1 MFGPPWAGRK
11 GAASITPFDATAP
24 TPYFRSMFRRFRE
37 KIERALERKEQERP
51 LTRDD
56 VDQLLK
62 GMRQELIDL
71 RSRIPRLEK
80 EAEALKARAQREIQ
94 RAELAHSKAQEA
106 DRDAKPDEAH
116 PAIEAA
122 RRALEHAEDL
132 RGQADEVRDEVERLK
147 AEYAEKL
154 EQLKYAERNRSA
166 LLARSRRAGTARKL
180 EELLRGPEG
189 GIARFERAEEDIESA
204 EDLAAAEREVDEALG
219 DRPSYRELETDLE
232 LRRLESAKKADA
244 IEERLAELKR
254 QMEAEE

>member
-1 MFGPPWAGRK
+1 
-11 GAASITPFDATAP
+11 
-24 TPYFRSMFRRFRE
+24 MFRRFRE

-56 VDQLLK
+56 IDALLK

-80 EAEALKARAQREIQ
+80 ESEALRARAQREIQ
-94 RAELAHSKAQEA
+94 RAELAHNKAQAAESSARPEEA
-106 DRDAKPDEAH
+106 Q

-132 RGQADEVRDEVERLK
+132 RSQAEDVRGEVERLK
-147 AEYAEKL
+147 VEYGEKL

-166 LLARSRRAGTARKL
+166 LLARSRRAGTARRL
-180 EELLRGPEG
+180 DELLRGPEG
-189 GIARFERAEEDIESA
+189 GLAKFERAEEDIETA
-204 EDLAAAEREVDEALG
+204 EDISVAEREVDEALG
-219 DRPSYRELETDLE
+219 ERSTYRELETDLE
-232 LRRLESAKKADA
+232 LRKLESARKANE

-254 QMEAEE
+254 QMESEE

>member
-1 MFGPPWAGRK
+1 
-11 GAASITPFDATAP
+11 
-24 TPYFRSMFRRFRE
+24 MFRRFRE

-80 EAEALKARAQREIQ
+80 ESETLKARAQREIQ
-94 RAELAHSKAQEA
+94 RAEFAYSKAQEA
-106 DRDAKPDEAH
+106 DRGAQPEEAQ
-116 PAIEAA
+116 PAIDAA
-122 RRALEHAEDL
+122 RRALEQAEEL
-132 RGQADEVRDEVERLK
+132 RQQADEVRVEVDRLK
-147 AEYAEKL
+147 GEYAEKL

-180 EELLRGPEG
+180 DELLHGPEG
-189 GIARFERAEEDIESA
+189 GLARLERAEEDIETA
-204 EDLAAAEREVDEALG
+204 EDLAVAEREVDEALG
-219 DRPSYRELETDLE
+219 VRSTYREIETDFE
-232 LRRLESAKKADA
+232 LRKLESAKKADE
-244 IEERLAELKR
+244 IEQRLAELKR

>member
-1 MFGPPWAGRK
+1 
-11 GAASITPFDATAP
+11 
-24 TPYFRSMFRRFRE
+24 MFRRFRE

-56 VDQLLK
+56 IDTLLK

-94 RAELAHSKAQEA
+94 RAELAHNKAQAAESGA
-106 DRDAKPDEAH
+106 RPDEAQ

-132 RGQADEVRDEVERLK
+132 RSQAEEVRGEVERLK
-147 AEYAEKL
+147 VEYGEKL

-166 LLARSRRAGTARKL
+166 LLARSRRAGTARRL
-180 EELLRGPEG
+180 DDLLRGPEG
-189 GIARFERAEEDIESA
+189 GLAKFERAEEDIETA
-204 EDLAAAEREVDEALG
+204 EDMAVAEREVDEALG
-219 DRPSYRELETDLE
+219 ERSTYRELETDLE
-232 LRRLESAKKADA
+232 LRKLESAKKANE

-254 QMEAEE
+254 QLESEE

>member
-1 MFGPPWAGRK
+1 
-11 GAASITPFDATAP
+11 
-24 TPYFRSMFRRFRE
+24 MFRRFRE

-56 VDQLLK
+56 IDALLK

-80 EAEALKARAQREIQ
+80 ESEALKARAQREIQ
-94 RAELAHSKAQEA
+94 RAELAHNKAQAAESSARPEEA
-106 DRDAKPDEAH
+106 Q

-132 RGQADEVRDEVERLK
+132 RSQAEDVRGEVERLK
-147 AEYAEKL
+147 VEYGEKL

-166 LLARSRRAGTARKL
+166 LLARSRRAGTARRL
-180 EELLRGPEG
+180 DELLRGPEG
-189 GIARFERAEEDIESA
+189 GLAKFERAEEDIETA
-204 EDLAAAEREVDEALG
+204 EDISVAEREVDEALG
-219 DRPSYRELETDLE
+219 ERSTYRELETDLE
-232 LRRLESAKKADA
+232 LRKLESARKANE

-254 QMEAEE
+254 QMESEE